1 MIYIEKNTQNN
12 FVLTLS
18 ENSRLTN
25 PFFLFLFQNEYQLDA
40 SPILWTAPDTSHYTN
55 RYNQFNLIESATG
68 SETGGTGSLNLVSGQ
83 YSYTIYEAS
92 TYSIPLSLTQST
104 GRVVEEGRMVV
115 SFIGDDENHI
125 NNNTI
130 GLTNSVYL

>member
-1 MIYIEKNTQNN
+1 M
-12 FVLTLS
+12 
-18 ENSRLTN
+18 
-25 PFFLFLFQNEYQLDA
+25 DA
-40 SPILWTAPDTSHYTN
+40 SPILWTAPDTSDYTN

-68 SETGGTGSLNLVSGQ
+68 SETGGCTGSLNLVSGQ